1 MKGVRSVLFSFTIS
15 LAVLA
20 PPWTYLGSRHIGEAY
35 AQAAQVTVT
44 GTLDRVGTFEPLG
57 GSGPGGSQVR
67 VQVHIDKGMCDSR
80 EVNDLYIIISSGS
93 LADTSVAERNS
104 LNMKN
109 AYSTLLTA
117 LLSGKTVEIFGPTT
131 CTPTSNAITMALG
144 NGTVSIIPRL
154 IQ

>member
-1 MKGVRSVLFSFTIS
+1 
-15 LAVLA
+15 
-20 PPWTYLGSRHIGEAY
+20 
-35 AQAAQVTVT
+35 VTVT
-44 GTLDRVGTFEPLG
+44 GTLDRVGTFAPLG

-67 VQVHIDKGMCDSR
+67 VQVRIDKGTCDSHD
-80 EVNDLYIIISSGS
+80 VNSLYVIISSGS

-117 LLSGKTVEIFGPTT
+117 LLSGKTVEIVGPAT
-131 CTPTSNAITMALG
+131 CTPTSDGITMALG